1 MTWTPNLFLLSCS
14 ILFLINP
21 YNHDSLMAPTHAK
34 HTVVTI
40 CLGIFIKRIRIYFA
54 CIVALARW
62 KNLEEPNH
70 TQCQSSLPTAG
81 LYYRDDCCHLLLFI
95 LTNRVHRLASH
106 ISRQPHRPCRHH
118 CFLNLPHFT
127 LTKTDENKT
136 DHEATKEHL
145 LTAPW
150 TDIQ

>member
-1 MTWTPNLFLLSCS
+1 MPRVKSVTTWFQFYHNKQSWPGPPNLFLLSCS

-21 YNHDSLMAPTHAK
+21 YNHDSLMAPIHAK

-40 CLGIFIKRIRIYFA
+40 CLGMFIKRIRIYFA

-106 ISRQPHRPCRHH
+106 ISRQPHRPCRHR
-118 CFLNLPHFT
+118 CFFKFITFHFNQNRR
-127 LTKTDENKT
+127 K
-136 DHEATKEHL
+136 
-145 LTAPW
+145 
-150 TDIQ
+150 